1 MMASERSTTKKKSLL
16 LWEQILGRGLA
27 LSGKVSLRDWHLC

>member
-1 MMASERSTTKKKSLL
+1 MMASEGNATKEEYL

-27 LSGKVSLRDWHLC
+27 LSGKASLRDWHLC